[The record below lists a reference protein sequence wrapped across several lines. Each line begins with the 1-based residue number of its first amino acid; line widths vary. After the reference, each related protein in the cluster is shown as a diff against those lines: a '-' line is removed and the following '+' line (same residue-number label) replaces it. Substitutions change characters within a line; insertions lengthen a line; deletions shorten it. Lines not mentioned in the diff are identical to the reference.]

1 MKKIFFLFIGLSLS
15 VSAMAQN
22 TNVTTKS
29 PQNHNMEGGESFDDN
44 SGFGIKGGV
53 NFNTLRGGDKGNL
66 GGLKNPTTWHAGFYG
81 QFPLGGSS
89 KSSLQIEA
97 LLNRRAFDSDSIEVR
112 FDNIEVPLLYVFNI
126 FDNLSLHIGPYAG
139 VLVTAKEND
148 KEVPERIK
156 KLMNS
161 VNYGIAGGVEG
172 HISFVR
178 IGARY
183 SMDLNEIYKEER
195 IINNKAVQDIK
206 NGKFQVYL
214 GVGF

>member
-1 MKKIFFLFIGLSLS
+1 MKRILYVLAGLALS
-15 VSAMAQN
+15 FNALAQN
-22 TNVTTKS
+22 TSVTTKS
-29 PQNHNMEGGESFDDN
+29 PQNHNMEGGEAFDDN

-53 NFNTLRGGDKGNL
+53 NFNTLRGGHEGKL
-66 GGLKNPTTWHAGFYG
+66 GGLKNPTTWHVGFYG

-89 KSSLQIEA
+89 KFSLQIEA
-97 LLNRRAFDSDSIEVR
+97 LLNRRAFDSDSIEVKL
-112 FDNIEVPLLYVFNI
+112 DNIEVPLLYVFNI
-126 FDNLSLHIGPYAG
+126 FDNVSLHIGPYAG

-156 KLMNS
+156 QIINT

-195 IINNKAVQDIK
+195 MINNKAVQDIK